1 MAKDCWNQPLF
12 VKYITIFIHLFSVH
26 TSLYHNGAKFQTCLV
41 KRECTSKTKLSS
53 APLIEN
59 QTYCSK
65 TTCAHIIW
73 GKLSTPWILLVG
85 CLPRSNSNHCVL
97 YTELKKMQQIVALIV
112 LPRLPH
118 VFRVILI
125 KYNSTS
131 STWQNFKVFGFSDQ
145 VRLYWSMLYYCVNM
159 IPSLWLQLWICSAL
173 IRHVLIMNAW
183 IACLKT
189 ASTTNSLCPWKSN
202 F

>member
-12 VKYITIFIHLFSVH
+12 VKYITIFIHLFSVR

-41 KRECTSKTKLSS
+41 KRECISKTKLSS

-59 QTYCSK
+59 KTYYSK

-97 YTELKKMQQIVALIV
+97 YTELKKNAADSCSNCVTQTPTCI
-112 LPRLPH
+112 PRHTHPSLSTVPL
-118 VFRVILI
+118 VRDKIFTESLGFLI
-125 KYNSTS
+125 KSGFTEACCIIVSIWFLAYDYNCE
-131 STWQNFKVFGFSDQ
+131 F
-145 VRLYWSMLYYCVNM
+145 
-159 IPSLWLQLWICSAL
+159 A
-173 IRHVLIMNAW
+173 VLSFV
-183 IACLKT
+183 T
-189 ASTTNSLCPWKSN
+189 